1 MSSRLCDLDYAYD
14 DILGCR
20 PCSDCIKYP
29 DNPHCDDCPEP
40 TTPVPDIFSVSSN
53 GTTISP
59 SMQLITQSQ
68 DTSSPLAL
76 EWQLIAI
83 GLACGV
89 VLVLAIA
96 VFIRYTRRR
105 DKTPRAMEHGISV
118 DSLTG
123 ETIVVEESSAY
134 TSSEMSSSGSN
145 TSILRETVI

>member
-1 MSSRLCDLDYAYD
+1 MSSRLCDLDWAYD

-29 DNPHCDDCPEP
+29 DNPHCDDCL
-40 TTPVPDIFSVSSN
+40 SSN

-68 DTSSPLAL
+68 DTTSPLAL

-145 TSILRETVI
+145 MADNTSILRETVI